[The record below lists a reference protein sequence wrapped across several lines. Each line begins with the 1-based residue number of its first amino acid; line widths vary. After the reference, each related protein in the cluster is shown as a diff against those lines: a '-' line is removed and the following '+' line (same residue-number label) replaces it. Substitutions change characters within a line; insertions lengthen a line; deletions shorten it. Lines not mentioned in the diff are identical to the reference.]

1 MSLSGNVAMAILR
14 VIQPGKGSFA
24 DIDKS
29 KKKAEKE
36 NAAFV
41 FSVPKSRTAKFSLL
55 QDTEKPC
62 LIIDPK
68 KRSDTDKAIL
78 YIYGGVTN
86 NWKTQRS
93 MAVNYAAATGT
104 QVWYPVYPAITEVS
118 ITETVDYLVQIYRR
132 MTEQF
137 APEKIIL
144 SGISM
149 GGFFALQIINSIN
162 QRQLDIPMPGLL
174 LAHSPGGTPDTEE
187 DWALMRAYEKRD
199 PMFSEA
205 DLRVVEEI
213 IPHDGPIPGWLLY
226 PAQGDFRN
234 APPTYLYYGEEM
246 LAGNAPLYQRAFEKS
261 GSADRLHIEITKNMM
276 HAYSCMPVFPESK
289 MSYNETLRLIQS
301 I

>member
-1 MSLSGNVAMAILR
+1 MSLSGNAAMAILR

-41 FSVPKSRTAKFSLL
+41 FSVPKSRKAKFSLL

-68 KRSDTDKAIL
+68 KRSYTDKAIL

-93 MAVNYAAATGT
+93 MAVNYAAAAGT

-132 MTEQF
+132 MTERF
-137 APEKIIL
+137 APKKIIL
-144 SGISM
+144 CGISM

-174 LAHSPGGTPDTEE
+174 LAHFPGGTPDTEE

-199 PMFSEA
+199 S
-205 DLRVVEEI
+205 RYCCVCI
-213 IPHDGPIPGWLLY
+213 GG
-226 PAQGDFRN
+226 
-234 APPTYLYYGEEM
+234 
-246 LAGNAPLYQRAFEKS
+246 KS
-261 GSADRLHIEITKNMM
+261 YSKN
-276 HAYSCMPVFPESK
+276 
-289 MSYNETLRLIQS
+289 IQVTDK
-301 I
+301 IKQMIFKI